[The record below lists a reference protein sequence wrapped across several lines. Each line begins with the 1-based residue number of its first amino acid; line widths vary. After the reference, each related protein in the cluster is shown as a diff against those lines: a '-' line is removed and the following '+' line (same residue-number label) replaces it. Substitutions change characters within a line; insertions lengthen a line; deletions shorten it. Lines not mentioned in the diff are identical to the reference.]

1 MDGFSRSDFLF
12 AFWAI
17 VHLLVFPNPLHFI
30 PHRSLGGKYIA
41 KYIRDHR
48 TVFEFGGPNKV
59 SNGEF
64 LELNIQKIKKILIWP
79 GPLLLVRWPCKEVYP
94 ILMAPHSK
102 GHEFYCFGSIVVV
115 VHASN
120 ILHSAHC

>member
-41 KYIRDHR
+41 KYQGSQNRFWIWRAQQSQQWRISGAKYSKD
-48 TVFEFGGPNKV
+48 
-59 SNGEF
+59 
-64 LELNIQKIKKILIWP
+64 KKILIWP

-115 VHASN
+115 VVHASN